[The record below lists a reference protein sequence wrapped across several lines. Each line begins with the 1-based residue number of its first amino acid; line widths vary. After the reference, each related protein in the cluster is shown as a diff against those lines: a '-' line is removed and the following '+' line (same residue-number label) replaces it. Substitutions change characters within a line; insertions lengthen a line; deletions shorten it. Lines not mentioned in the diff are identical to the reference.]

1 MTKLTQRSFAKSA
14 KPARLKASLTA
25 TAIIMTVFLSGCAS
39 KVDVASEQNLVSEF
53 VAQANIGG
61 DFSGEFE
68 ANLAGEDET
77 NWWQKLDSSQLNQ
90 LVTDALANN
99 HNLHTSQL
107 TLKSALA
114 RLGEQ
119 KAQYLPQGGIEIGA
133 QRGGLGETNSRQSS
147 ANVALDWQLDLFGRI
162 TALVDAAN
170 ASAMSQA
177 EKARLLQIEVVS
189 SVVKGFVSYQGNVEK
204 QHILNLQI
212 EALTQSIEVLQALV
226 DEGVANDLDL
236 NRTMAQL
243 KQQQALMPAIEYAK
257 YRDLSTLAV
266 LTGRLAQ
273 DLKLTNEQ
281 AVLAHEFTVA
291 LSSPNKA
298 IALRPDISRA
308 LYDFSQAN
316 SLSVSASKALLPDI
330 SLASFAGVVSIG
342 SNGFSD
348 TQQQWQI
355 APQLQWSL
363 LSYPALLAQRDAQQ
377 FLSEAAYSDYQQ
389 VVLSALSESELALQL
404 LVSQAQQNSFAEQ
417 RYLYANKAFLQ
428 AQAMYEEGQI
438 PYLELLDA
446 RQDVLIAQEN
456 AVDSTISS
464 LLAKVNAYQSFNGQW
479 SYALSNTK

>member
-1 MTKLTQRSFAKSA
+1 MSKLMTK
-14 KPARLKASLTA
+14 RLKTRLSVSAVLVA
-25 TAIIMTVFLSGCAS
+25 AFLSGCAS
-39 KVDVASEQNLVSEF
+39 KIDTLSEQNAINDFVS
-53 VAQANIGG
+53 QANIA
-61 DFSGEFE
+61 S
-68 ANLAGEDET
+68 NVTVSDET
-77 NWWQKLDSSQLNQ
+77 NWWQKLGSQQLNA
-90 LVTDALANN
+90 LVNSALANN
-99 HNLHTSQL
+99 YDLQTSQL

-119 KAQYLPQGGIEIGA
+119 KAQYLPQGGVELSA
-133 QRGGLGETNSRQSS
+133 ARSDAPSVFERQSS

-177 EKARLLQIEVVS
+177 EQVRLLQIEVVS

-204 QHILNLQI
+204 QQIIAMQI
-212 EALTQSIEVLQALV
+212 EALEQSIEVLQARV
-226 DEGVANDLDL
+226 DEGVANELDL

-243 KQQQALMPAIEYAK
+243 RQQEALMPAIEYAK
-257 YRDLSTLAV
+257 YSDLSALAV
-266 LTGRLAQ
+266 LSGKLAQ
-273 DLKLTNEQ
+273 DISINDEQ
-281 AVLAHEFTVA
+281 GVLEHNFNVA
-291 LSSPNKA
+291 LKSANEA

-316 SLSVSASKALLPDI
+316 SLSVAASKALLPDI
-330 SLASFAGVVSIG
+330 SLSAFAGVVSIDSTG
-342 SNGFSD
+342 LKNTD
-348 TQQQWQI
+348 QQWQV

-389 VVLSALSESELALQL
+389 IVLNAVTESELSLQM
-404 LVSQAQQNSFAEQ
+404 LVNQQQQKRFADD
-417 RYLYANKAFLQ
+417 RYGFANKAFLQ

-456 AVDSTISS
+456 AVNTTISS
-464 LLAKVNAYQSFNGQW
+464 LLAKVSAYQAFNGQW
-479 SYALSNTK
+479 SYALSSTK

>member
-1 MTKLTQRSFAKSA
+1 MTKLTSIAKSA
-14 KPARLKASLTA
+14 KSVKLKTSLTA
-25 TAIIMTVFLSGCAS
+25 TAILVAAFLSGCAS

-53 VAQANIGG
+53 IAKANIIDDFGG
-61 DFSGEFE
+61 KLS
-68 ANLAGEDET
+68 ANLTGADET

-119 KAQYLPQGGIEIGA
+119 KAQYLPQGGVEIGA
-133 QRGGLGETNSRQSS
+133 QRSGLGDTNNRQSS
-147 ANVALDWQLDLFGRI
+147 ANIALDWQLDLFGRI

-177 EKARLLQIEVVS
+177 EKVRLLQIEVVS

-204 QHILNLQI
+204 QHILTLQI
-212 EALTQSIEVLQALV
+212 EALTQSIDVLQARV

-243 KQQQALMPAIEYAK
+243 RQQQALMPAIEYAK

-273 DLKLTNEQ
+273 NLKLTNEQ
-281 AVLAHEFTVA
+281 AILAHEFNVA
-291 LSSPNKA
+291 LNEPNKA

-330 SLASFAGVVSIG
+330 SLTSFAGVISIG

-348 TQQQWQI
+348 TQQQWQV

-404 LVSQAQQNSFAEQ
+404 LVNQAQQKHFADE
-417 RYLYANKAFLQ
+417 RYLFANKAFLQ